1 MSSRSGTLGGVEG
14 MGGGLVGA
22 TNCEIRSG
30 KVEMLSGN
38 PVSTWVEPNAGSSEG
53 VTSVPHVHEF
63 VHAMSM

>member
-1 MSSRSGTLGGVEG
+1 